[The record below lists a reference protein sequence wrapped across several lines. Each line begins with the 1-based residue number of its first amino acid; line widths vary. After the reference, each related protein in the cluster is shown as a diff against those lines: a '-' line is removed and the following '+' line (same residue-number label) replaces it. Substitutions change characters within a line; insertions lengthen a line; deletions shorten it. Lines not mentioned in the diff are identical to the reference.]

1 MPAARKTTRKTAA
14 TVAPEE
20 SESAIAETPVV
31 PKKRASRKK
40 VIENK
45 AIAAESSA
53 SASAPASGQVL
64 AVDVPKTADTME
76 RVKSKV
82 EMFSKSEHTGLLKN
96 IIERYGVRLGIDDP
110 VASRRKAYEELKTQ
124 ITENQNGI
132 FLNLTSC
139 SEDLWQS
146 CVQCIDQLERQHND
160 FERLDKERQKA
171 IEEMASNV
179 Q

>member
-45 AIAAESSA
+45 AIAAES
-53 SASAPASGQVL
+53 PASGQVL

-179 Q
+179 

>member
-53 SASAPASGQVL
+53 PVSGQVL

-110 VASRRKAYEELKTQ
+110 VVSRRKAYEELKTQ

-132 FLNLTSC
+132 FLNLTAC

>member
-14 TVAPEE
+14 AVVSDEL
-20 SESAIAETPVV
+20 ESAITETPVV

-45 AIAAESSA
+45 AVAAESSA
-53 SASAPASGQVL
+53 AASGQVL

-96 IIERYGVRLGIDDP
+96 IIERYGARLGIDDP

-132 FLNLTSC
+132 FLNLTCC
-139 SEDLWQS
+139 SEDLWQA

>member
-1 MPAARKTTRKTAA
+1 MPVARKTTRKTAA

-45 AIAAESSA
+45 AVTVEPSVPTGSI
-53 SASAPASGQVL
+53 L
-64 AVDVPKTADTME
+64 AVDVPKSAEVME

-82 EMFSKSEHTGLLKN
+82 EMFSKTEHTGLLKS
-96 IIERYGVRLGIDDP
+96 IIERYGAKLGIDDP
-110 VASRRKAYEELKTQ
+110 IASRRKAYDELKTQ

-146 CVQCIDQLERQHND
+146 CVQCIDHLERQHND

-171 IEEMASNV
+171 IEEMASSV

>member
-53 SASAPASGQVL
+53 SGQVL
-64 AVDVPKTADTME
+64 VVDVPKTADTME

-110 VASRRKAYEELKTQ
+110 VVSRRKAYEELKTQ

>member
-14 TVAPEE
+14 AVVSDELETT
-20 SESAIAETPVV
+20 IAETPVV

-45 AIAAESSA
+45 AVATESS
-53 SASAPASGQVL
+53 GQIL

-96 IIERYGVRLGIDDP
+96 IIERYGARLAMDDP